1 MITFKA
7 ILLTAATLTAGGAS
21 ALLLQP
27 GTDTTAKAL
36 KHAGTID
43 AQSDYWET
51 IAMIA
56 NQPSNH
62 AALLQQ
68 AQDDRDEALELN
80 EEVYE
85 ARLRVISLLGNGI
98 YRPALQPNEFS
109 SSITNTYLPY
119 VVGRTLTYQKVVG
132 PDVEEIVVTTEPG
145 SKTVNG
151 FACAIVRDTVTLN
164 GVFLEDTYDWFA
176 QRNDGN
182 VWYLGEISMNF
193 DEEGFVVDIEGS
205 WRYGTDDAQPG
216 IVMMANP
223 QVGDVYRQE
232 YLIGEAEDVARVIA
246 VGVSVTVPAGTYHN
260 CIVTQDWVPL
270 DPDGS
275 EHKYYA
281 PGVGLVLELDPD
293 SGERTELISI
303 Q

>member
-1 MITFKA
+1 MITFKT
-7 ILLTAATLTAGGAS
+7 ILMSATALAAGGAS
-21 ALLLQP
+21 AVLMQP

-36 KHAGTID
+36 LHAGTID
-43 AQSDYWET
+43 AQADYWEA
-51 IAMIA
+51 IAVIA
-56 NQPSNH
+56 NQPGNH
-62 AALLQQ
+62 AALLQE
-68 AQDDRDEALELN
+68 AQDERDEALELN
-80 EEVYE
+80 EDVYQ
-85 ARLRVISLLGNGI
+85 ARMRVVALLGNGI
-98 YRPALQPNEFS
+98 YQPNVQPHEFS
-109 SSITNTYLPY
+109 PIITNNYLPMI
-119 VVGRTLTYQKVVG
+119 VGRTLTYLKVVG

-145 SKTVNG
+145 SKSVNG
-151 FACAIVRDTVTLN
+151 IDCAIVRDTVTLN

-176 QRNDGN
+176 QRNDGS

-193 DEEGFVVDIEGS
+193 DEDGFVEDIEGS
-205 WRYGTDDAQPG
+205 WRYGKDDAQPG
-216 IVMMANP
+216 IVMPANP
-223 QVGDVYRQE
+223 QVGDAYRQE

-260 CIVTQDWVPL
+260 CIVTQDWAPL
-270 DPDGS
+270 SPDGI